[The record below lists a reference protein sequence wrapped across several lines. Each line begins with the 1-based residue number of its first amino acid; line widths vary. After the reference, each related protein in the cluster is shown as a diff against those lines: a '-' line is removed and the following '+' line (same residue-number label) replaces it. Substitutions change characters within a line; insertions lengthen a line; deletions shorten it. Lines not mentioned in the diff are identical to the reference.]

1 MAEELQFRTCK
12 LRQTTGKPGKHR
24 RTTLLYM
31 EKEVGKGCSEPKT
44 IGGKQEFRVA
54 ELQISL
60 TVLLLNKEKI
70 G

>member
-12 LRQTTGKPGKHR
+12 LWQTIGKPGKH

-44 IGGKQEFRVA
+44 IGGKQESRVA

-60 TVLLLNKEKI
+60 TLLLLNKEKI

>member
-1 MAEELQFRTCK
+1 
-12 LRQTTGKPGKHR
+12 
-24 RTTLLYM
+24 M
-31 EKEVGKGCSEPKT
+31 EKEVGKGCPEPKT
-44 IGGKQEFRVA
+44 IGGKQELRGA